1 VYTTFRDPVLS
12 ISVLLP
18 DQIRAFMHIY
28 SGLEIVL
35 EHIVAV
41 WKRVFFFHTTDRAI
55 FRGAYPRSLD
65 RAAFRY
71 AHFCAIVRARSRF
84 RCEAA
89 GHTAAL
95 LHLVKV
101 VRIELAIYE
110 VYPLNFFTSLK
121 RAQIFVKLYIYK
133 GKFSKFFKM
142 TEAFLSCVWNLRHS
156 LVPAGPALASEVRVG
171 IRVPRLSP
179 YAHRHY
185 CNNESPFL

>member
-1 VYTTFRDPVLS
+1 MPPVDGFCLRADEEGAHTHTTSSPRHSYNIFYSLKFFFTLGASLLSLCVYTTFRDPVLS

-18 DQIRAFMHIY
+18 DQIRVFMHIY
-28 SGLEIVL
+28 SGLETVL

-71 AHFCAIVRARSRF
+71 AHICAMVRARSRF
-84 RCEAA
+84 RREAA
-89 GHTAAL
+89 GHNSTAAL

-110 VYPLNFFTSLK
+110 VYPLNFFRSLK
-121 RAQIFVKLYIYK
+121 KAQIYVNLYIYK
-133 GKFSKFFKM
+133 GG
-142 TEAFLSCVWNLRHS
+142 V
-156 LVPAGPALASEVRVG
+156 VG
-171 IRVPRLSP
+171 
-179 YAHRHY
+179 
-185 CNNESPFL
+185 